1 MAKES
6 INPFQN
12 ESETL
17 QIGDLTI
24 ENRFDQVSFF
34 GSLDIT
40 RDKMG
45 LGNARQLK
53 GILDLVVVKLEG
65 DDLPDQVTIEPTDTV
80 KNPFN

>member
-80 KNPFN
+80 KNPFY